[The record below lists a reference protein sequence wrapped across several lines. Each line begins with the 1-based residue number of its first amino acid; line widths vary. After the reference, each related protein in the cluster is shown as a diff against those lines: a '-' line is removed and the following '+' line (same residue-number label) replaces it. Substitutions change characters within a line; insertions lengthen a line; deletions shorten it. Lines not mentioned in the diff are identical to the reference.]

1 MSALT
6 LDAILRAE
14 HDALKEAADEWL
26 GISGT
31 DRRASEDLQW
41 VIGVNDFA
49 TRLIAILEDNG
60 EAKQR

>member
-6 LDAILRAE
+6 LGAILRAE

-31 DRRASEDLQW
+31 ERGASEDLQW
-41 VIGVNDFA
+41 VMGVNDFA
-49 TRLIAILEDNG
+49 TRLIAILEDDGDN
-60 EAKQR
+60 